1 MTAQITAA
9 RVVVPEDAP
18 RTVWMLERGEGVTAS
33 EVWDIARGGI
43 KTWRRILEQ
52 KMNGSTFRGTKATKA
67 GSAREA
73 ALLDEAADQ
82 LHHVTPNAAL
92 WAAAS
97 NDLHR
102 ATPDGIGRNS
112 DGSLVAVE
120 VKSHEHGY
128 EDNGIPA
135 DHLAQL
141 QWQMHVLGAVSGLY
155 GYEIRDEDDMPPA
168 DGATWIDIPRD
179 DDMIAYLIMRAD
191 QFLAWRDA
199 GCPDVD
205 DLPEDVRV
213 ALDAWAPLKAQLDKV
228 AADEKKAADALK
240 KAIRSSIPHAE
251 RFGAVAMG
259 EHGGYQL
266 GVTET
271 VGIDEAAWEEDNPV
285 TFAVVRKMR
294 EHTAAVEASAK
305 RMYPKTTRRESLR
318 FQKAEDEK

>member
-1 MTAQITAA
+1 MTPQIAGP

-33 EVWDIARGGI
+33 RVWAIARGGI
-43 KTWRRILEQ
+43 KTWRRELEQ
-52 KMNGSTFRGTKATKA
+52 MMNGSTFRGTKATKA

-102 ATPDGIGRNS
+102 ATPDGIGTNT
-112 DGSLVAVE
+112 DGTLVTVE

-168 DGATWIDIPRD
+168 AGAKWIDVPRD
-179 DDMIAYLIMRAD
+179 DEMIAYLIMRAG

-205 DLPEDVRV
+205 VDLPEDVAA
-213 ALDAWAPLKAQLDKV
+213 ALDEWAPLKAQLDEV
-228 AADEKKAADALK
+228 AAAEKKAAAVLK
-240 KAIRSSIPHAE
+240 KAVRESIPHAE

-266 GVTET
+266 GVTELT
-271 VGIDEAAWEEDNPV
+271 SIDEAAWEADSPETLAAV
-285 TFAVVRKMR
+285 REMRERAAVV
-294 EHTAAVEASAK
+294 EARAK

-318 FQKAEDEK
+318 FQEAGK

>member
-1 MTAQITAA
+1 MSA
-9 RVVVPEDAP
+9 RIVVPEGAP

-33 EVWDIARGGI
+33 RVWAIARGGI
-43 KTWRRILEQ
+43 KTWRRELEQ
-52 KMNGSTFRGTKATKA
+52 MMNGSTFRGTKATKA

-82 LHHVTPNAAL
+82 LYHVIPNAAL

-112 DGSLVAVE
+112 DGTLVAVE

-141 QWQMHVLGAVSGLY
+141 QWQMHVLGAASGLY

-168 DGATWIDIPRD
+168 AGATWMDVPRD
-179 DDMIAYLIMRAD
+179 DEMIAYLVMRAD

-205 DLPEDVRV
+205 DLPEDVQT
-213 ALDAWAPLKAQLDKV
+213 ALDAWAPLKAQLDQV
-228 AADEKKAADALK
+228 AADEKKAAAALK
-240 KAIRSSIPHAE
+240 KAIRASTPHAE

-266 GVTET
+266 GVTEST
-271 VGIDEAAWEEDNPV
+271 SIDEAAWEADSPE
-285 TFAVVRKMR
+285 TLAAVREMR
-294 EHTAAVEASAK
+294 ERAAAVEARAK

-318 FQKAEDEK
+318 FQEAGK

>member
-1 MTAQITAA
+1 MTPQIAA
-9 RVVVPEDAP
+9 RIVVPEGAP

-33 EVWDIARGGI
+33 RVWAIARGGI
-43 KTWRRILEQ
+43 KTWRRELEQ
-52 KMNGSTFRGTKATKA
+52 MMNGSTFRGTKATKA

-82 LHHVTPNAAL
+82 LHTVTPNGAL
-92 WAAAS
+92 WASAT

-112 DGSLVAVE
+112 DGTIVAVE

-128 EDNGIPA
+128 DDKGIPA
-135 DHLAQL
+135 DHLAQM

-168 DGATWIDIPRD
+168 DGATWIDVPRD
-179 DDMIAYLIMRAD
+179 DEMIAYLIYRAD

-205 DLPEDVRV
+205 ELPEDVQA
-213 ALDAWAPLKAQLDKV
+213 ALDAWAPLKAKLDSV
-228 AADEKKAADALK
+228 ATDEKKAAAALK
-240 KAIRSSIPHAE
+240 KAIRASIPHAE

-266 GVTET
+266 GVSET
-271 VGIDEAAWEEDNPV
+271 TGIDEAAWEADSPETLAVARDLRERAA
-285 TFAVVRKMR
+285 TFEARAK
-294 EHTAAVEASAK
+294 AA
-305 RMYPKTTRRESLR
+305 YPKTTRRESLR
-318 FQKAEDEK
+318 FQEA

>member
-1 MTAQITAA
+1 MTPQITA
-9 RVVVPEDAP
+9 RIVVPEDAP

-33 EVWDIARGGI
+33 RAWAIARGGI
-43 KTWRRILEQ
+43 KTWRRELEQ
-52 KMNGSTFRGTKATKA
+52 MMNGSTFRGTKATKA

-82 LHHVTPNAAL
+82 LHTVTPNAAL
-92 WAAAS
+92 WASAA

-112 DGSLVAVE
+112 DGTIVAVE

-128 EDNGIPA
+128 EDKGIPA

-168 DGATWIDIPRD
+168 DGATWIDVPRD
-179 DDMIAYLIMRAD
+179 DEMIAYLIYRAD
-191 QFLAWRDA
+191 LFIGWRDA

-205 DLPEDVRV
+205 DLPEDVQA
-213 ALDAWAPLKAQLDKV
+213 ALDAWAPLKSKLDSV
-228 AADEKKAADALK
+228 AADEKKAAAALK
-240 KAIRSSIPHAE
+240 KAIRTSIPHAE

-266 GVTET
+266 GVSESTS
-271 VGIDEAAWEEDNPV
+271 IDEDAWSTAEPHVYEAVRQHSEWIAESEAA
-285 TFAVVRKMR
+285 
-294 EHTAAVEASAK
+294 AK
-305 RMYPKTTRRESLR
+305 LLYPKTTRRESLR
-318 FQKAEDEK
+318 FQEVGK